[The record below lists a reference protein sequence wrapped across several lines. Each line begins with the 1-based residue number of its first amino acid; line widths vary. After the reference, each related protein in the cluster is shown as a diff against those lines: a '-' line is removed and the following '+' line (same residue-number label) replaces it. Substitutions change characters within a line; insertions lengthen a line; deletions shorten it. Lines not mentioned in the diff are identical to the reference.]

1 MSPMFVVWQKSK
13 ALLITNSHSASGINI
28 PRSEARVRYDDMHP
42 FGQILYQALQN
53 GNGRRLVVSKS
64 DVASAFLNLPAHP
77 LWQLRQIVNADGLLH
92 IVRRLVFG
100 NRASS

>member
-13 ALLITNSHSASGINI
+13 ALLITNSHSASGIDI
-28 PRSEARVRYDDMHP
+28 PRSKARVRYDDMHT

-53 GNGRRLVVSKS
+53 SNGRRLVVSES
-64 DVASAFLNLPAHP
+64 VASAFLNLPAHP
-77 LWQLRQIVNADGLLH
+77 LWQLRQNVNADGLLH